1 MRRGRRRLFGMWLL
15 WRMLRMRGESG
26 RGCLMQLSRTEC
38 IHRSRLIRSFLRQS
52 YKRLAVSTVSLSM
65 FIDARMVI
73 RGSAP
78 HLTVRMLTK
87 DRRSPVK
94 ITEGA
99 PQFRGAWNPGEEV
112 NANAAIHLQHRD
124 DREPTGPES
133 AGRMAV

>member
-1 MRRGRRRLFGMWLL
+1 MWRRALEDLRGVWLL
-15 WRMLRMRGESG
+15 QSMLRGESG
-26 RGCLMQLSRTEC
+26 RRRGWLMQLSRMER

-52 YKRLAVSTVSLSM
+52 CKRLAVSTVSLFM

-73 RGSAP
+73 RGSAL

-99 PQFRGAWNPGEEV
+99 PQFRGARNPGEEV
-112 NANAAIHLQHRD
+112 NANAAIRLQYRD
-124 DREPTGPES
+124 DRKPTWAEP
-133 AGRMAV
+133 AD

>member
-1 MRRGRRRLFGMWLL
+1 
-15 WRMLRMRGESG
+15 
-26 RGCLMQLSRTEC
+26 MQLSKTER
-38 IHRSRLIRSFLRQS
+38 IPKSRLIRSFLRQS
-52 YKRLAVSTVSLSM
+52 CKRLAVSTASLSM
-65 FIDARMVI
+65 FTDARMVI

-99 PQFRGAWNPGEEV
+99 PQFKGDMNPGEGV

-124 DREPTGPES
+124 DRKPTGPES
-133 AGRMAV
+133 AGGVAI